1 MDKHYCIISL
11 ALAII
16 FTSLDRFIYASL
28 AVSSISLLD
37 VSDRSRKRNESEKDL
52 KILKNVKILEK
63 LILD

>member
-16 FTSLDRFIYASL
+16 FTSLDRFMNASL
-28 AVSSISLLD
+28 AVSSISLPD
-37 VSDRSRKRNESEKDL
+37 VSDRSRNESEKDL
-52 KILKNVKILEK
+52 KILKNFRILEK